1 MEGSDEAARVAIA
14 SAVYYAVITVRGA
27 IAACCIGCCTITA
40 KIAIVAVAHINRTT
54 HRVRRAFSTLASVHS
69 VNADVWL

>member
-1 MEGSDEAARVAIA
+1 MEGSDEAACIAIA
-14 SAVYYAVITVRGA
+14 SAVYDAVIAVRGA
-27 IAACCIGCCTITA
+27 IAACCIGCCTIAA

-54 HRVRRAFSTLASVHS
+54 HRVRRSFSTLASVHS